1 MATYRAQDVVCSRQ
15 IQAAT
20 AGSDSVGMPSKGE
33 CQVKSASGPAVASGD
48 LDRAS
53 LMARFEGDT
62 ELFEEVSAVF
72 IDDCPRMLGE
82 LRSACDR
89 GDLVALREAA
99 HALKGAV
106 SNFTGGAA
114 RDAALATEQQ
124 ALHGQP
130 EAFRTAATLEA
141 LVIDVSAALVRATS
155 SASKRLA

>member
-1 MATYRAQDVVCSRQ
+1 MATYRAEDVGCSRQ

-20 AGSDSVGMPSKGE
+20 AGSDSVDMPSNGE
-33 CQVKSASGPAVASGD
+33 DQVTSPPGPAFASGG

-62 ELFEEVSAVF
+62 ALFEEVSAVF
-72 IDDCPRMLGE
+72 IDDCPRMLAE
-82 LRSACDR
+82 LRSARDR
-89 GDLVALREAA
+89 ADLVALREAA

-106 SNFTGGAA
+106 SNFTEGAA

-130 EAFRTAATLEA
+130 EAFRTAETLEA
-141 LVIDVSAALVRATS
+141 LVTEVTAALVRATA
-155 SASKRLA
+155 SAAKRLA

>member
-1 MATYRAQDVVCSRQ
+1 MATYRAQEMVCSRQ

-20 AGSDSVGMPSKGE
+20 ARSDSVNMPSNGE
-33 CQVKSASGPAVASGD
+33 YQVRSAPGPAVAAGD
-48 LDRAS
+48 LDRPS

-72 IDDCPRMLGE
+72 IDDCPRMLAE
-82 LRSACDR
+82 LKSARDR

-106 SNFTGGAA
+106 SNFTEGAA

-124 ALHGQP
+124 ARQGQP
-130 EAFRTAATLEA
+130 EAFRTAETLEA
-141 LVIDVSAALVRATS
+141 LITEVTAALARATASAA
-155 SASKRLA
+155 KRLP